1 MARVNPSL
9 SAKDYPE
16 LEPNSELEALSSH
29 AGSMAFKA
37 ASAEEARVWQK
48 SLREE
53 LAGLVGFVSDRAV
66 EGEPRLLEQ
75 TDRGSFLRRKYLLRT
90 SAHSLMPVYVL
101 VPKGLSGRA
110 PVVIAH
116 AGHGY
121 GVKDIVG
128 LWEDGS
134 ERTVPEAYHF
144 DFALE
149 LVKRGF
155 VVAAPEISCFGERRN
170 AYGHLDRLLGQ
181 PEPSSC
187 HNAATWAMMLGRSII
202 GLRLRDSMRLIDFVG
217 GLEEADSGRL
227 GAMGISGGGMLT
239 LFLAALDER
248 VRAFVVSGYYS
259 SFRSSILAVDHC
271 SCNFVP
277 GLLALCEMSDV
288 AALAA
293 PRPFLVEA
301 GSRDPIFPIAAVRTA
316 VQTARASYA
325 NFGRGAGSAVE
336 LDEFEGRHR
345 ISGRRA
351 YEFLRERLLTAKAPI
366 P

>member
-1 MARVNPSL
+1 MRPAL
-9 SAKDYPE
+9 SPKDYPE
-16 LEPNSELEALSSH
+16 LMPRTELEALSAARGRMAFS
-29 AGSMAFKA
+29 AGSG
-37 ASAEEARVWQK
+37 SEALAWQAG
-48 SLREE
+48 LREE
-53 LAGLVGFVSDRAV
+53 LAGLLGFVSDAAV
-66 EGEPRLLEQ
+66 DPEPRLLEQ
-75 TDRGSFLRRKYLLRT
+75 IDRGFFLMRKYLIRV
-90 SAHSLMPVYVL
+90 SPHALMPLYLL
-101 VPKGLSGRA
+101 VPKGLVARA

-134 ERTVPEAYHF
+134 ERATPEAYQF
-144 DFALE
+144 DFAVE
-149 LVKRGF
+149 LAKRGF

-170 AYGHLDRLLGQ
+170 SYEHLDRLMGQ
-181 PEPSSC
+181 PEPSTC
-187 HNAATWAMMLGRSII
+187 HNTATWAMMLGKSIL
-202 GLRLRDSMRLIDFVG
+202 GLRLRDSMRLIDFLG
-217 GLEEADSGRL
+217 GLEEADPGRL

-239 LFLAALDER
+239 LFLAALDPR
-248 VRAFVVSGYYS
+248 IRAFVVSGYYS

-277 GLLALCEMSDV
+277 GLLALCEMSDI

-301 GSRDPIFPIAAVRTA
+301 GTRDPIFPVAAVRRA
-316 VQTARASYA
+316 VETARASYSV
-325 NFGRGAGSAVE
+325 FGADAGSIE

-351 YEFLRERLLTAKAPI
+351 YDFLRERL
-366 P
+366 